1 MTPHSTTPPRRQDR
15 SETRGL
21 DVRSWRLAVL
31 IAALLLPASLWAG
44 ADEGG
49 EWVELKKGLMMQE
62 LVVGDGAEATHNSFV
77 QVHYVGSLEDG
88 SVFDRSKESGFAFK
102 IGEGRVIRGWEMGV
116 KGMKVGGKRKL
127 KIPHKLGY
135 GSKGVPGRIPPKA
148 TLIFEIELIS
158 STR

>member
-1 MTPHSTTPPRRQDR
+1 MNPPKPPTLPPR
-15 SETRGL
+15 L
-21 DVRSWRLAVL
+21 WRIVL
-31 IAALLLPASLWAG
+31 SAALVLLGLSLPTLATA
-44 ADEGG
+44 ADEDG
-49 EWVELKKGLMMQE
+49 EWTEIKKGLMMQD
-62 LVVGDGAEATHNSFV
+62 LVVGDGEEAGHNSFV

-88 SVFDRSKESGFAFK
+88 SVFDRSKASGFAFK

-116 KGMKVGGKRKL
+116 RGMRVGGKRKL

-158 STR
+158 SRR